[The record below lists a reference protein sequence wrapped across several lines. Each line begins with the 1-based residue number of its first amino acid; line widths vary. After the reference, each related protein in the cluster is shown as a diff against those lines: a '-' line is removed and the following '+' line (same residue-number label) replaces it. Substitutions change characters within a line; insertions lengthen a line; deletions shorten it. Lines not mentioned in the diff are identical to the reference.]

1 MTDTDKLSARQQ
13 IRLLV
18 QVMQYYPL
26 EIMLPAMGMN
36 FNTFV
41 RKVGGLSA
49 GRVAQ
54 GNLDKLRAS
63 TRAKVHANAQ
73 EWALDLVKE
82 QGWPEEIGRSML
94 QNMPVFSNGR
104 EAGFAG
110 LLHSMQ
116 RPDGLQLP
124 LSIGFGLAVDELL
137 YSLQDAL
144 EAHDCALFGQH
155 VIQFLE
161 QQKWSELEELG
172 GKQFDAVVQEW
183 GIATTW
189 DSIQPLADKFL
200 QEALQSFFAA
210 ADLEW
215 ANFYFS
221 GFVDAPVLPLVA
233 PKPTEAVLS
242 GEELKPKQQLLRRPV
257 RRLFELNA
265 TLIYYKYFKA
275 WPARRPAVQE
285 LARWMKEDEDVVYNY
300 LDGSKLLTFEDFRKY
315 WNEMHCWIAREA
327 KQGVPDQIGVPS
339 MLVLFATGWQA
350 TLIQRGKNKK
360 IKSFIYFGDDIQR
373 HWNMYRKR
381 WDSHLQRAEE
391 TLEWPAWLN

>member
-1 MTDTDKLSARQQ
+1 MTEAEKLCAYLQ
-13 IRLLV
+13 IKQGV
-18 QVMQYYPL
+18 QTMQLYPL
-26 EIMLPAMGMN
+26 GIMLPGMGMN
-36 FNTFV
+36 FTTFM
-41 RKVGGLSA
+41 REVGGLST

-54 GNLDKLRAS
+54 GNFDRLRPS
-63 TRAKVHANAQ
+63 TLGKVLKNAQ
-73 EWALDLVKE
+73 EWALGRIKA
-82 QGWPEEIGRSML
+82 QGWPEEEGREMI
-94 QNMPVFSNGR
+94 QGRPVCSNGR

>member
-1 MTDTDKLSARQQ
+1 MTEAEKLCAYLQ
-13 IRLLV
+13 IKQGV
-18 QVMQYYPL
+18 QTMQLYPL
-26 EIMLPAMGMN
+26 GIMLPGMGMN
-36 FNTFV
+36 FTTFM
-41 RKVGGLSA
+41 REVGGLST

-54 GNLDKLRAS
+54 GNFDRLRPS
-63 TRAKVHANAQ
+63 TLGKVLKNAQ
-73 EWALDLVKE
+73 EWALGRIKA
-82 QGWPEEIGRSML
+82 QGWPEEEGREMI
-94 QNMPVFSNGR
+94 QGRPVCSNGR

-233 PKPTEAVLS
+233 PKPTEAGLS
-242 GEELKPKQQLLRRPV
+242 GEKLKPKQQLLRRPV

-327 KQGVPDQIGVPS
+327 KQDEPEQIGVPN
-339 MLVLFATGWQA
+339 LLLLFAIGWQA
-350 TLIQRGKNKK
+350 TLIQRGENKK
-360 IKSFIYFGDDIQR
+360 IKSFIYFGDEIPR